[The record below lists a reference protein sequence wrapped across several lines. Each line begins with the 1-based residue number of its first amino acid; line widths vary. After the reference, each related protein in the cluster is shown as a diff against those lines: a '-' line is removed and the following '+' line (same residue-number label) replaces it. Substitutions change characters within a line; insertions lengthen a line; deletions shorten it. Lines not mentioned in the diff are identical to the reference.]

1 MEPHAV
7 SRETPSWWEWELSD
21 YCCRQ
26 WLVSVWGRREKKR
39 EGERARE
46 GGREAGRQGV
56 KEGGRGRLLLLFE
69 KAEKSLRAL
78 SQEGLGSGGDAGKSC
93 LTPAP
98 RVSLAR
104 RLHWDNQTTDLSA
117 GLHQALLTHPKG
129 LCSSAPPPLPPLFL
143 LSSFSPGQKKK
154 IKNPSPCALSSHFWI
169 SLWTSRGVNKGFK
182 SLAHAGNGE
191 V

>member
-46 GGREAGRQGV
+46 GGREAGREWRRVG
-56 KEGGRGRLLLLFE
+56 EGGCCCCLKKQRSCSELSHRKVWVLEEMQGSPASRRLLV
-69 KAEKSLRAL
+69 RPAL
-78 SQEGLGSGGDAGKSC
+78 A
-93 LTPAP
+93 AP
-98 RVSLAR
+98 S

-129 LCSSAPPPLPPLFL
+129 LCSSAPPPLPLLFL
-143 LSSFSPGQKKK
+143 LSSFSPGPKKKK
-154 IKNPSPCALSSHFWI
+154 ILPPVLSQVI
-169 SLWTSRGVNKGFK
+169 SGFL
-182 SLAHAGNGE
+182 SERPEG
-191 V
+191 